1 MMQKLMLADI
11 IDNSFTLIV
20 SDNFKTQ
27 KLKIL
32 MLFLNKILKLK
43 NSKKKLVL
51 NFNDSCQ

>member
-1 MMQKLMLADI
+1 MLQKLMLADI

-32 MLFLNKILKLK
+32 ILFLNKILKIK
-43 NSKKKLVL
+43 NSKKKLVI

>member
-32 MLFLNKILKLK
+32 ILFLNKILKLK